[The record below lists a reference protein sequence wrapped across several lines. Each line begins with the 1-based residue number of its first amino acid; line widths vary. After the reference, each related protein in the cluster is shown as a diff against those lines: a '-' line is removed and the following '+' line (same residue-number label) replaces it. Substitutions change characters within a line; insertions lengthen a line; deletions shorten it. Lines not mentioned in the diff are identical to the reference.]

1 MLRNASEAVS
11 EVNVP
16 IPQQEEYESSQTTLA
31 DAYRRIKLMMSQF
44 EEQTELLEKC
54 LTRLEHGTRQP
65 HISMEADGPADTKTR
80 ERTEGAATAVQAM
93 RGDGFPAHRVEPGPN
108 TNSTSF
114 GVKAEPPDPP
124 CMDDVVVE
132 SGVAASESCLPSL
145 EMRSSTAA
153 GGLIPTGEAPTA
165 SETTSNEPLL
175 RFYKTG
181 EMNPECGST
190 MEDLRTLTPSA
201 SYDSS
206 SFWRLFAAPYC
217 YRVVETKSRQ
227 NRIFDPGGSRD
238 HLCACPFL
246 RSWRPSVCGEVIR
259 AGAAGDELQRFIGGD
274 LLAL

>member
-1 MLRNASEAVS
+1 M
-11 EVNVP
+11 
-16 IPQQEEYESSQTTLA
+16 
-31 DAYRRIKLMMSQF
+31 
-44 EEQTELLEKC
+44 
-54 LTRLEHGTRQP
+54 TRLEHGTRQP

-114 GVKAEPPDPP
+114 GV
-124 CMDDVVVE
+124 
-132 SGVAASESCLPSL
+132 AASESRLPSL